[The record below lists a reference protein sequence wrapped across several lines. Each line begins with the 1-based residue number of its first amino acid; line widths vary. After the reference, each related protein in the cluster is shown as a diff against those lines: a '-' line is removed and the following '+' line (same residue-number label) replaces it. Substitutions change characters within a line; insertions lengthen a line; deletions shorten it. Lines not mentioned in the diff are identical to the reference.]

1 MNSYLDFVPVD
12 CMDIVIEKRITDMEK
27 EVSNIKD
34 IVIKKL
40 EDNYEK
46 EKKRKPGK
54 FNFEAFR
61 IAVDIKVF
69 INEYEKT
76 TNSDDEDEDEDEDEY
91 EEEEEEEEERE
102 E

>member
-40 EDNYEK
+40 EDNY
-46 EKKRKPGK
+46 
-54 FNFEAFR
+54 
-61 IAVDIKVF
+61 
-69 INEYEKT
+69 
-76 TNSDDEDEDEDEDEY
+76 
-91 EEEEEEEEERE
+91 
-102 E
+102 